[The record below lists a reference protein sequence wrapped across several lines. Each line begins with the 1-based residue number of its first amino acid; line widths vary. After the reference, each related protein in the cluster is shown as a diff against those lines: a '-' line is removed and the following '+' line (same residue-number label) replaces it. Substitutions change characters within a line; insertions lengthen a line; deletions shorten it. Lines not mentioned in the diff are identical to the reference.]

1 MTITENIKTIDN
13 KIQQNKSQYRLEKQA
28 AKISALPLVN
38 ISNYDFLTDKDVLPE
53 KYLLGKLLQ

>member
-13 KIQQNKSQYRLEKQA
+13 KIQRNKSQYRLEKQA
-28 AKISALPLVN
+28 AKISALPSAN
-38 ISNYDFLTDKDVLPE
+38 ISNYDFLTDKVVLPE

>member
-13 KIQQNKSQYRLEKQA
+13 KIQRNKSQYRLEKQA
-28 AKISALPLVN
+28 AKISALPSVN
-38 ISNYDFLTDKDVLPE
+38 ISNYDFLTDKVVLPE

>member
-13 KIQQNKSQYRLEKQA
+13 KIQRNKSQYRLEKQA
-28 AKISALPLVN
+28 AKILALPSVN
-38 ISNYDFLTDKDVLPE
+38 ISNYDFLTDKVVLPE